1 MPTQTKN
8 KPAKIS
14 LDFSNVEDRRS
25 GKKSVYVPEGD
36 YLLEMRDYE
45 IKEKKDGGSKYISW
59 QAYVLSP
66 SSLKGKGPIYHISSL
81 KKENLWSI
89 RNLLEDMGIK
99 VPKKL
104 VDVPLGKCLNRSFG
118 ATIEDDE
125 YTNDDGKTTKK
136 SKIAATFPSSEYAD
150 VEGGG
155 TETDEDDEDSDEE
168 AATEAATSDDD
179 EDLEE
184 LDIDDI

>member
-25 GKKSVYVPEGD
+25 GKKGVRLPEGD
-36 YLLEMRDYE
+36 YLFEMRDYE
-45 IKEKKDGGSKYISW
+45 IKTKTGGDSKYISW
-59 QAYVLSP
+59 QAYALAP
-66 SSLKGKGPIYHISSL
+66 SEHKGKGPIYHISSL

-99 VPKKL
+99 VPKKM
-104 VDVPLGKCLNRSFG
+104 VDIPLAKCLKRPFG
-118 ATIEDDE
+118 GTLEDDE
-125 YTNDDGKTTKK
+125 YTNDENKTTIK
-136 SKIAATFPSSEYAD
+136 SKIASTFPASEYAD
-150 VEGGG
+150 VSG
-155 TETDEDDEDSDEE
+155 TTDEDEEEDTDEE
-168 AATEAATSDDD
+168 AATEAVTSDD
-179 EDLEE
+179 EDDMEE